1 MPGKVGFSGMI
12 LWWVRL
18 FNDFEVNSKDA
29 YVTCVMLI
37 SDEFPF
43 VIGNR

>member
-1 MPGKVGFSGMI
+1 MI

-29 YVTCVMLI
+29 CIIYIVLI
-37 SDEFPF
+37 SDEFSF
-43 VIGNR
+43 FLGNR

>member
-1 MPGKVGFSGMI
+1 MI

-29 YVTCVMLI
+29 WFIYALI
-37 SDEFPF
+37 SDEFSF
-43 VIGNR
+43 FLGNR